1 MRLKKALA
9 LIIICAF
16 LLTGC
21 NSDKKYNEYMENGE
35 QAVKQEQYEEALDY
49 FESALDEK
57 EGDAEATALHE
68 QVEKIMQ
75 VEAKMKAKLYEEAI
89 ELCDEILASESE
101 STVGIDTAKKLKAEC
116 EKLKEEQDN
125 LTFREDIEKRISE
138 AKELMKKEE
147 YMNAKVKIGYIID
160 EISDKANYSNELK
173 ECKEL
178 LKTCSEKLDEISKKE
193 EADKQQAAT
202 DDKKENTTNKNTTNK
217 NDSNKNNG
225 DNNDTSNSDYEIDFN
240 DELKKQIA
248 VAGAAYVEF
257 YFEYGE
263 DTAPSKFAEQAYE
276 DTENDTPLG
285 EYKEQGKTIF
295 MNAFKEAFEATGNE
309 YY

>member
-1 MRLKKALA
+1 MKLKKALA

-16 LLTGC
+16 ILTGC
-21 NSDKKYNEYMENGE
+21 NSDKKYNEYMDSGE
-35 QAVKQEQYEEALDY
+35 QAVRQEQYQDALDY

-57 EGDAEATALHE
+57 EGDAEATSLHE
-68 QVEKIMQ
+68 QVEKIIQ

-89 ELCDEILASESE
+89 DLCDEILASKSE
-101 STVGIDTAKKLKAEC
+101 STVGIDAAKKLKEEC
-116 EKLKEEQDN
+116 EKLKEEQEN
-125 LTFREDIEKRISE
+125 LTFKEDIQKRISE
-138 AKELMKKEE
+138 VKELMKKEE
-147 YMNAKVKIGYIID
+147 YMNAKVKIGYIMD
-160 EISDKANYSNELK
+160 DISDKANYSNELK
-173 ECKEL
+173 ECEEL
-178 LKTCSEKLDEISKKE
+178 LKTCNQKLDEISKKK
-193 EADKQQAAT
+193 EAEKQQSAT
-202 DDKKENTTNKNTTNK
+202 DNKKESTTNK
-217 NDSNKNNG
+217 NDGNKDAN
-225 DNNDTSNSDYEIDFN
+225 DNNNTSNSDTYKIDFN

-263 DTAPSKFAEQAYE
+263 DTAPSKFAEKAYE